1 MNKTLTV
8 NIGGMVFHIEEHAYE
23 KMKKYIDS
31 VKMYFK
37 SSDGGDEIMQDVEGR
52 IAEIISERLGSGRQ
66 VVNEEDVKSVI
77 DTMGRPEQ
85 FATDDEAK
93 ETTYASNIQE
103 GRKYRK
109 LYRDPD
115 DKIIGGVCSGLAYRM
130 GIDPLW
136 MRLIFVGSFFL
147 WGTSLVIYIILAI
160 ILPKAEST
168 AQKLEMKGEEVNLS
182 SLQKAATVT
191 EEKKSNFIS
200 RFFEVIGSIIRA
212 VFKVIFYIAAAFVA
226 FIALIVLFALFMAV
240 MAMLGVAGISIPIFI
255 SDLFLTSSQMFWA
268 ILAIILVIGIP
279 VIALL
284 FAGIKALFGIKYK
297 SRFLNVAAVILIIAG
312 VIIAFAVGTDIA
324 REFQAE
330 SRVKTEI
337 PLLTPD
343 TDTLFVGLMHDAQYG
358 ENVITGRKRF
368 GLFVGNKFTVLS
380 GDNENILPGH
390 VTLNIRKADGNQF
403 ELMQTNVARGLNEK
417 QAYENARSIQYNME
431 QKDSLLSFS
440 NYFPINEKMKYR
452 GQHVKLLLKVPVGK
466 SVHLK
471 EESEHVIYD
480 IENVTN
486 TYDGDMVGHTWT
498 MTERG
503 LECLSCNF
511 DKADKDIVISN
522 GKKVLIKSKRSG
534 IYVNGNNDSLIIT
547 GDDDVKI
554 SIDENGVVIKK
565 K

>member
-37 SSDGGDEIMQDVEGR
+37 TADGGEEIMQDVESR
-52 IAEIISERLGSGRQ
+52 IAEILTERLGGGRQ
-66 VVNEEDVKSVI
+66 VVNEDDVKSVI

-85 FATDDEAK
+85 FASEEDLK
-93 ETTYASNIQE
+93 ETTFASNIQE

-115 DKIIGGVCSGLAYRM
+115 DKILGGVCSGLAHRL

-136 MRLIFVGSFFL
+136 MRLIFVVSFFL
-147 WGTSLVIYIILAI
+147 WGFSLIIYIILAI
-160 ILPKAEST
+160 IIPKAETTS
-168 AQKLEMKGEEVNLS
+168 QKLEMKGEEVTIN
-182 SLQKAATVT
+182 SLQKAAAVT
-191 EEKKSNFIS
+191 EEKKSNFLS
-200 RFFEVIGSIIRA
+200 RFFETIGTIIKTL
-212 VFKVIFYIAAAFVA
+212 FKVIFYIAAAF
-226 FIALIVLFALFMAV
+226 IALISLIVLFALFMAV
-240 MAMLGVAGISIPIFI
+240 MAMMGVAGISIPIFI

-268 ILAIILVIGIP
+268 ILAMILVIGIP

-297 SRFLNVAAVILIIAG
+297 SRFLNIAAVILITAG

-330 SRVKTEI
+330 SKVKTEI
-337 PLLTPD
+337 PLLTPE

-368 GLFVGNKFTVLS
+368 GFYFGNKFTVLS
-380 GDNENILPGH
+380 GDDENILPGH
-390 VTLNIRKADGNQF
+390 VTLDIIKADGDKF
-403 ELMQTNVARGLNEK
+403 ELIQTNIARGLTEK
-417 QAYENARSIQYNME
+417 QAFENARSILYNME

-440 NYFPINEKMKYR
+440 NYFPINEKIKYR
-452 GQHVKLLLKVPVGK
+452 GQKVKLLLKVPVGK
-466 SVHLK
+466 HVHLL
-471 EESEHVIYD
+471 EGSEHIIYD
-480 IENVTN
+480 IENTTN

-498 MTERG
+498 MTSKG
-503 LECLSCNF
+503 LECLSCSFNHEEN
-511 DKADKDIVISN
+511 DIINSN
-522 GKKVLIKSKRSG
+522 GKKVLIKRKRSG
-534 IYVNGNNDSLIIT
+534 IYVNGKQDSLVIT
-547 GDDDVKI
+547 GDDEVKI
-554 SIDENGVVIKK
+554 SIDENGIVIKK

>member
-8 NIGGMVFHIEEHAYE
+8 NIGGIVFHIEEHAYE

-37 SSDGGDEIMQDVEGR
+37 TSDGGDEIMQDVESR
-52 IAEIISERLGSGRQ
+52 IAEILSERLGGGRQ
-66 VVNEEDVKSVI
+66 VVNEEDVRSVI

-85 FATDDEAK
+85 FASEEETK

-115 DKIIGGVCSGLAYRM
+115 DKILGGVCSGLAHRL
-130 GIDPLW
+130 GFDPLW

-147 WGTSLVIYIILAI
+147 WGFSMIIYIILAI

-168 AQKLEMKGEEVNLS
+168 AQKLEMKGEEVTINT
-182 SLQKAATVT
+182 LQKAATVT
-191 EEKKSNFIS
+191 EEKKSSFIS
-200 RFFEVIGSIIRA
+200 RFFEVIGSIIRT
-212 VFKVIFYIAAAFVA
+212 VFKVIFYIAAAFIA
-226 FIALIVLFALFMAV
+226 IIALVVLFALFMAV

-255 SDLFLTSSQMFWA
+255 SDMFLTSSQMFWA

-297 SRFLNVAAVILIIAG
+297 SRFLNMAAVILIIAG
-312 VIIAFAVGTDIA
+312 VIIAFAVSTDIA

-330 SRVKTEI
+330 SRVKSEI
-337 PLLTPD
+337 PLLTPE

-368 GLFVGNKFTVLS
+368 GLYVGNKFTVLS

-390 VTLNIRKADGNQF
+390 VTLNIVKVDGNKF
-403 ELMQTNVARGLNEK
+403 ELIQTNVARGLTEK
-417 QAYENARSIQYNME
+417 QAYENARGILYNME
-431 QKDSLLSFS
+431 QKDSLVSFS

-452 GQHVKLLLKVPVGK
+452 GQQVKLLLKVPVGK
-466 SVHLK
+466 SVHLM
-471 EESEHVIYD
+471 EGSEHVIYD
-480 IENVTN
+480 IDNISN

-503 LECLSCNF
+503 LDCLTCSFN
-511 DKADKDIVISN
+511 DEEKDIVISN
-522 GKKVLIKSKRSG
+522 GKKVLIKRKRSG
-534 IYVNGNNDSLIIT
+534 VYVNNKNDSLVIT
-547 GDDDVKI
+547 GDEDVKI
-554 SIDENGVVIKK
+554 SIDENGIVIKK

>member
-8 NIGGMVFHIEEHAYE
+8 NIGGIVFHIEEHAYE

-37 SSDGGDEIMQDVEGR
+37 TSDGGDEIMQDVEGR
-52 IAEIISERLGSGRQ
+52 IAEILSERLGGGRQ
-66 VVNEEDVKSVI
+66 VVNEEDVTTVI

-85 FATDDEAK
+85 FASEEEVNK
-93 ETTYASNIQE
+93 TTYASNIQE

-109 LYRDPD
+109 LYRDTD
-115 DKIIGGVCSGLAYRM
+115 DKILGGVCSGLAHRM

-136 MRLIFVGSFFL
+136 MRLIFVGAFFL
-147 WGTSLVIYIILAI
+147 WGTSLFIYIILAI

-168 AQKLEMKGEEVNLS
+168 AQKLEMRGEEVTIN
-182 SLQKAATVT
+182 SLQKAATVAG
-191 EEKKSNFIS
+191 EKKSNFIS
-200 RFFEVIGSIIRA
+200 RFFEVIGSIVRSI
-212 VFKVIFYIAAAFVA
+212 FKVIFYLAAIFVS
-226 FIALIVLFALFMAV
+226 FIALIVLFAIFMAV
-240 MAMLGVAGISIPIFI
+240 MAMLGVAGISIPVFI
-255 SDLFLTSSQMFWA
+255 SDLFLTSSQIFWSIIA
-268 ILAIILVIGIP
+268 IVLVIGIP

-312 VIIAFAVGTDIA
+312 VIIAFALGINIA

-330 SRVKTEI
+330 SRIKTEI

-343 TDTLFVGLMHDAQYG
+343 TDTLFVGLMQDAQYG

-368 GLFVGNKFTVLS
+368 GLYVGNKFTVLS
-380 GDNENILPGH
+380 GEDENILPGH
-390 VTLNIRKADGNQF
+390 VILDIRKADGNKF
-403 ELMQTNVARGLNEK
+403 ELIQTNVARGLNEK
-417 QAYENARSIQYNME
+417 KAYENAKSILYNME

-452 GQHVKLLLKVPVGK
+452 GQQVKLLLKVPVGK
-466 SVHLK
+466 SVHLT
-471 EESEHVIYD
+471 EGSEHLIYD

-486 TYDGDMVGHTWT
+486 TYDGEMVGHTWT
-498 MTERG
+498 MTEKG
-503 LECLSCNF
+503 LECLTCPFN
-511 DKADKDIVISN
+511 DEEKDIVISN

-534 IYVNGNNDSLIIT
+534 VYINSNNDSLVIT
-547 GDDDVKI
+547 GNDDVKI
-554 SIDENGVVIKK
+554 SIDENGVVIKRK
-565 K
+565 